1 MQSDIQIARAARKKN
16 IAEIAEISGFVS
28 PSHFTRIFKEKEGV
42 SPSGWRK
49 SHLENDPIS

>member
-1 MQSDIQIARAARKKN
+1 MLRHPEQN